1 MADQDE
7 VSDRKAGTADPSLDK
22 SLPFSG
28 VRAQHQGMTANT
40 TIALVTGANKGLGRE
55 IARQLAATGTIVLI
69 GSRDAER
76 GRTAADELSTENAH
90 ARYLHLDVTDQTSI
104 TAAARWVDEQYGR
117 LDILV
122 NNAGILPEATAG
134 ETLEPLDVGLFRQT
148 FETNLFGAVS
158 VIQQFLPLLRASE
171 AGRIVNV
178 SSTMG
183 SLADQTDPS
192 SPYYQVIVPAYQT
205 SKTALNGITVAL
217 AKQLT
222 DTPIKVNSVCPGF
235 VQTDLTPQN
244 RSQAPL
250 SADEA
255 ARVVVEM
262 ALIDQHGPTG
272 QFIDRAG
279 TVPW

>member
-1 MADQDE
+1 M
-7 VSDRKAGTADPSLDK
+7 TAD
-22 SLPFSG
+22 
-28 VRAQHQGMTANT
+28 TAV
-40 TIALVTGANKGLGRE
+40 ALVTGANKGLGRE
-55 IARQLAATGTIVLI
+55 IARQLAATGMTVLI
-69 GSRDAER
+69 GARDAER
-76 GRTAADELSTENAH
+76 GRTAADKLSSEGAD
-90 ARYLHLDVTDQTSI
+90 ARYLHLDVTDETSI
-104 TAAARWVDEQYGR
+104 TAAARRVDKRYGR
-117 LDILV
+117 VDILV

-134 ETLEPLDVGLFRQT
+134 ETREPLDVGLFRQT

-183 SLADQTDPS
+183 SLTDQTNPA
-192 SPYYQVIVPAYQT
+192 SPYYQVIVPAYQA
-205 SKTALNGITVAL
+205 SKTALNGVTVAL

-235 VQTDLTPQN
+235 VQTELTPQN